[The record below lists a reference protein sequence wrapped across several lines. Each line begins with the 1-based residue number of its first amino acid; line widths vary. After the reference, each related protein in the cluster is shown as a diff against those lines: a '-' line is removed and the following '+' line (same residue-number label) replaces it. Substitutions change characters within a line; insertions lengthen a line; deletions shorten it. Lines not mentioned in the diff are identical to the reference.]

1 MKRIIAASLVAVLAA
16 LALSA
21 PSALAA
27 RAAQQPNIVE
37 LAAGNRQ
44 FSTLVRLVRAAGLV
58 GALSGNAK
66 LTVLAPTN
74 AAFAKVPRATLNAL
88 AKDRRALR
96 RVLLYHVLRGAV
108 PAKTIVTLRS
118 APTLAGPKVQIRVS
132 GRSVFVNKAKV
143 IRTDLRASNGIVH
156 VLDGVLIPPN

>member
-1 MKRIIAASLVAVLAA
+1 MKRFIAASLVAVLAA

-44 FSTLVRLVRAAGLV
+44 FSVLVRLVRAAGLV
-58 GALSGNAK
+58 GALSGRGQ

-74 AAFAKVPRATLNAL
+74 AAFAKVPRATLDAL

-96 RVLLYHVLRGAV
+96 RVLLYHVIRGAV
-108 PAKTIVTLRS
+108 PARKIVTLRS
-118 APTLAGPKVQIRVS
+118 APTLAGPKVHIRVS

-156 VLDGVLIPPN
+156 VLGGVLIPPN